1 MAGNLPPTGP
11 IDLDALDD
19 YLMSDLAPDE
29 SMGLSDLDGF
39 LTAIVVGPVL
49 IPPSE
54 WLPVIWGGEEP
65 EFQTETEMRT
75 VLGTIMGRYN
85 EIVACFTSARDDF
98 EPIFWEG
105 PEGEIIASDWAGG
118 FLDAVALRPQAWK
131 PLMEDDRAGVLMA
144 PLCLLNGD
152 MEIADGTTD
161 EHELLAEAVDMV
173 PACAAGIYEFCQEY
187 QKPRSSRGRSRRG
200 DRRRQ

>member
-1 MAGNLPPTGP
+1 MENNIPQNGP

-39 LTAIVVGPVL
+39 LTAIVVGPEL

-54 WLPVIWGGEEP
+54 WLPVIWGGDEP

-85 EIVACFTSARDDF
+85 EIVACFNSARDDF

-144 PLCLLNGD
+144 PLFLLNGD
-152 MEIADGTTD
+152 MEIADGTAD
-161 EHELLAEAVDMV
+161 ENELLAEAADMV
-173 PACAAGIYEFCQEY
+173 PACAAGIYEFWQEY
-187 QKPRSSRGRSRRG
+187 QKPRSSRGRGRPG
-200 DRRRQ
+200 GRRRQ

>member
-1 MAGNLPPTGP
+1 MVDEPPPTGP

-19 YLMSDLAPDE
+19 YLMSDRAPDS

-39 LTAIVVGPVL
+39 LTGLVVGPGL

-65 EFQTETEMRT
+65 EFQTEVEMRT
-75 VLGTIMGRYN
+75 VIGTIMRRYD
-85 EIVACFTSARDDF
+85 EIAACLSSDRDDF

-105 PEGEIIASDWAGG
+105 PEGEVIASDWAGG

-131 PLMEDDRAGVLMA
+131 PLIEDHRAGILMA
-144 PLCLLNGD
+144 PLFLLNGD
-152 MEIADGTTD
+152 MEITDDAADEND
-161 EHELLAEAVDMV
+161 LLAEAAEMITT
-173 PACAAGIYEFCQEY
+173 CIAGIHEFWRDY
-187 QKPRSSRGRSRRG
+187 QKPA
-200 DRRRQ
+200 